1 MTNTFLLL
9 NLFLLLIPIGLVA
22 DKKVFALRN
31 LRPLIVPSLIVTVI
45 FSEIAV
51 FLTGL
56 KVWEFNPAY
65 LVRVYYRAL
74 PLEEYL
80 FIFSFSF
87 AGLGI
92 YTYLNAKFPKND
104 LQKYSL
110 ALSHALMGVC
120 IAMLFFAYSKWYP
133 ALTFAFLLLLLIGVE
148 YINTLRFMYKF
159 YRAFVVSLIPFY
171 IGYGLICNMPITSYQ
186 VTEYLGFDLFKIPL
200 ESYFFTMGMLLLGVY
215 ILEFFKSRK
224 VV

>member
-1 MTNTFLLL
+1 MTYTFLYLS
-9 NLFLLLIPIGLVA
+9 LFLLLIPIALLA
-22 DKKVFALRN
+22 DRKVFALGNIRS
-31 LRPLIVPSLIVTVI
+31 LIVPSLVVTVI

-56 KVWEFNPAY
+56 KVWEFNTAY
-65 LVRVYYRAL
+65 LIGIDYREL

-80 FIFSFSF
+80 FIFTFSF

-92 YTYLNAKFPKND
+92 YNYLNAKFPKND

-120 IAMLFFAYSKWYP
+120 IAMLFFAYTKWYP
-133 ALTFAFLLLLLIGVE
+133 AIIFAFLMMLLIGVE

-159 YRAFVVSLIPFY
+159 YRAFAVSLIPFF
-171 IGYGLICNMPITSYQ
+171 ICYGVICNLPITTYQ
-186 VTEYLGFDLFKIPL
+186 AKENLGFDLFKIPF
-200 ESYFFTMGMLLLGVY
+200 ESYFFIMGMLLLGVY
-215 ILEFFKSRK
+215 LLEFFKSRK
-224 VV
+224 SV

>member
-1 MTNTFLLL
+1 MTYTFLYL
-9 NLFLLLIPIGLVA
+9 NLFLFLIPLALAI
-22 DKKVFALRN
+22 DKKVSKIENIRS
-31 LRPLIVPSLIVTVI
+31 LIVPSLIVTVI

-51 FLTGL
+51 FFTGL

-65 LVRVYYRAL
+65 LVGVYYREL

-80 FIFSFSF
+80 FIFAFSF

-92 YTYLNAKFPKND
+92 YNYLNAKFPKND

-120 IAMLFFAYSKWYP
+120 IAILFFAYTKWYP
-133 ALTFAFLLLLLIGVE
+133 AITFAFLMMLLIGVE

-159 YRAFVVSLIPFY
+159 YRAFVASLILFY
-171 IGYGLICNMPITSYQ
+171 ICHGVICNLPITTYQ
-186 VTEYLGFDLFKIPL
+186 PTENLGFDLFKIPF
-200 ESYFFTMGMLLLGVY
+200 ENYFFTMGMLLLGVY
-215 ILEFFKSRK
+215 LLEFFKSRK
-224 VV
+224 SI